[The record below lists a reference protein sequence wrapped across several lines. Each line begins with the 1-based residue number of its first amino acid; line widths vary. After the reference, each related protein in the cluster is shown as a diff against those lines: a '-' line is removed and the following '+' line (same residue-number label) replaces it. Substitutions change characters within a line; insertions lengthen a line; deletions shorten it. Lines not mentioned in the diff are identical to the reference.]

1 MEISGEKWNILFNS
15 RSGLS
20 VGFALAL
27 STVSRNSRNYLKIDE
42 KVAYKIIF
50 LDEF

>member
-1 MEISGEKWNILFNS
+1 MEISWEKLNILFNS

-27 STVSRNSRNYLKIDE
+27 STK
-42 KVAYKIIF
+42 F
-50 LDEF
+50 LGIAETT